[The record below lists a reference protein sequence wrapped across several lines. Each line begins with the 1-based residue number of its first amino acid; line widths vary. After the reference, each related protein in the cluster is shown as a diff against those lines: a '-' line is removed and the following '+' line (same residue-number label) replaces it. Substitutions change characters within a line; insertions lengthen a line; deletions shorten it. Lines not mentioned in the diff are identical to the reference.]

1 MKVVIADDDGITR
14 QILRNMLQDAGHTV
28 AAEAKNGQEVVEACL
43 LNQPDVL
50 YLDINMP
57 MLSGFEALP
66 QIKQACPEVHV
77 VMISASSTLENV
89 RQAAKLGV
97 GGVLGQTLY
106 SSQGLGCA
114 AQKQGLTTRSDN
126 KV

>member
-14 QILRNMLQDAGHTV
+14 QILRNLLQDAGHTV
-28 AAEAKNGQEVVEACL
+28 VGEAKNGADVVESCL
-43 LNQPDVL
+43 LHQPDVL

-66 QIKQACPEVHV
+66 QIRQACPNAHV

-97 GGVLGQTLY
+97 GGFLVKPFTPAKVLGSLPKT
-106 SSQGLGCA
+106 
-114 AQKQGLTTRSDN
+114 

>member
-1 MKVVIADDDGITR
+1 MRVVIADDDGITR
-14 QILRNMLQDAGHTV
+14 QILRNLLIEAGHTV
-28 AAEAKNGQEVVEACL
+28 VGEAKNGQDVVEACQVH
-43 LNQPDVL
+43 QPEVL

-57 MLSGFEALP
+57 MVSGFEALP
-66 QIKQACPEVHV
+66 QIRQASPSVHV

-97 GGVLGQTLY
+97 GGFLVKPFTPAKVLASLPK
-106 SSQGLGCA
+106 S
-114 AQKQGLTTRSDN
+114 

>member
-14 QILRNMLQDAGHTV
+14 QILRNMLQEAGHTI
-28 AAEAKNGQEVVEACL
+28 AAEAKNGQDVVEACL

-66 QIKQACPEVHV
+66 QVKQACPDVHV

-89 RQAAKLGV
+89 RQAAKFGV
-97 GGVLGQTLY
+97 GGFLVKPFTPAKVLGVLP
-106 SSQGLGCA
+106 
-114 AQKQGLTTRSDN
+114 KN